1 MFEDVTDPE
10 KKSIWR
16 YGHWWRIPPVDS
28 DEASQLVRW
37 TCVFLSAF
45 LSVHLWTMWRR
56 LTAPEIGLGVSAILL
71 LALVWITRNDL
82 LVLVLVAE
90 TLSFAVV
97 TFQARFAAAWSS
109 RDDFHALELA
119 VVVPIVALF
128 WLRPRCLDYYRLRQA
143 ERQKLPQVPEA

>member
-16 YGHWWRIPPVDS
+16 FGHWWRIPPVDS

-37 TCVFLSAF
+37 TCVFLSTLIGA
-45 LSVHLWTMWRR
+45 HLGTRWRA
-56 LTAPEIGLGVSAILL
+56 LTTPEAWLGSAALLL

-82 LVLVLVAE
+82 LVLVLTAE
-90 TLSFAVV
+90 ALSFAVV

-119 VVVPIVALF
+119 VVVPIVAFF
-128 WLRPRCLDYYRLRQA
+128 WLRPRCLDYYRFRQA
-143 ERQKLPQVPEA
+143 ERQKLPQFPEA